1 MANYRTN
8 KLLTPYKGYAILRTH
23 SDGEWNYAAHKYNGA
38 ETEWWL
44 YVNAARQN
52 PHHELY
58 GNTLKEI
65 KAAIRDDIAA
75 ENWINHAN
83 EVLNGR

>member
-23 SDGEWNYAAHKYNGA
+23 SDGEWSYAAHKHHEA

-44 YVNAARQN
+44 YVNAASQDPYR
-52 PHHELY
+52 ELR

-65 KAAIRDDIAA
+65 KAAIRGDIAA
-75 ENWINHAN
+75 EKWIERAN
-83 EVLNGR
+83 EVMGRM